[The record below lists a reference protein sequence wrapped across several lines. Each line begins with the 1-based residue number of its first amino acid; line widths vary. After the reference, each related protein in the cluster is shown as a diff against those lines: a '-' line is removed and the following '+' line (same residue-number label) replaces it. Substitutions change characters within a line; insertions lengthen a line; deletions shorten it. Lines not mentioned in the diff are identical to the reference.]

1 MLPSLTGQENLEI
14 TQHLDPFG
22 PEGCCVQRLR
32 DHPTP
37 TYNPAKGASFLP
49 GCCLSLLS
57 FLSRS
62 RKHCHPGLCCA
73 PPAFLFLTRELTS
86 SSPGQQ
92 SPGPQGCGRAGEA
105 GTRLGSA
112 RPERTPPLC
121 CQQSWGHLPALSH
134 GDPDVR
140 LKRLRVVQPVP
151 GQSWHLAV
159 SQADGMEGFWK
170 MRGWAL
176 VRSTASHLVITRA
189 SEGGE
194 DPESSQY

>member
-1 MLPSLTGQENLEI
+1 MLPSLMGQENLEI
-14 TQHLDPFG
+14 SQHLGPFG

-32 DHPTP
+32 DCPTP

-49 GCCLSLLS
+49 DCCLSLLS

-92 SPGPQGCGRAGEA
+92 SPGPQGCSRAVEA

-140 LKRLRVVQPVP
+140 LKRLWCS
-151 GQSWHLAV
+151 QSQGKAGIFV
-159 SQADGMEGFWK
+159 SQADGMEDFWQ

-176 VRSTASHLVITRA
+176 VRSTAST
-189 SEGGE
+189 
-194 DPESSQY
+194 